1 MEWLAENEIPFSIIF
16 TKSDKIGKT
25 VLSKNTLKFKQE
37 MLKEWESLPETF
49 TTSSVKKTGL
59 TEFVK
64 YVEKLNKQFKI
75 NQ

>member
-1 MEWLAENEIPFSIIF
+1 MEWLAENKIPFSIIF

-25 VLSKNTLKFKQE
+25 ILSKNTVNFKQD
-37 MLKEWESLPETF
+37 MLKEWESLPEIF

-59 TEFVK
+59 EEFLK
-64 YVEKLNKQFKI
+64 YIEELNDQFKI

>member
-1 MEWLAENEIPFSIIF
+1 MEWLAENKIPFSIIF

-25 VLSKNTLKFKQE
+25 ILSKNTVNFKQD
-37 MLKEWESLPETF
+37 MLKEWESLPKIF

-59 TEFVK
+59 KEFLK
-64 YVEKLNKQFKI
+64 YIEELNDQFKI

>member
-1 MEWLAENEIPFSIIF
+1 
-16 TKSDKIGKT
+16 
-25 VLSKNTLKFKQE
+25 
-37 MLKEWESLPETF
+37 MLEEWESLPEIF

-59 TEFVK
+59 AEFVK